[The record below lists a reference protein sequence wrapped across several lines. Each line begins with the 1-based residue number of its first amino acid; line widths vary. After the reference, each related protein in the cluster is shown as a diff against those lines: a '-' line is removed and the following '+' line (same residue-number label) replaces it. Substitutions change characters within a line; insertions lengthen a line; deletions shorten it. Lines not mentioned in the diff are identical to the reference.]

1 MTPFLIFVALML
13 LTFCKNRGWGLEHN
27 LFGVQIEE
35 NLWRQSFMFLCF
47 NKKKE
52 VLSRFF
58 KFFGDGSNFCE
69 KFSFP
74 KLILDKYLKLC
85 FPKV

>member
-13 LTFCKNRGWGLEHN
+13 LTFCKNRGLAQNTTYLGFKLKKT
-27 LFGVQIEE
+27 FGDKV
-35 NLWRQSFMFLCF
+35 LCF
-47 NKKKE
+47 YIKFSLTKKMCKKL
-52 VLSRFF
+52 VLSRFY

-74 KLILDKYLKLC
+74 KLILD
-85 FPKV
+85 

>member
-35 NLWRQSFMFLCF
+35 NLWRQSFMFLY
-47 NKKKE
+47 K
-52 VLSRFF
+52 
-58 KFFGDGSNFCE
+58 
-69 KFSFP
+69 
-74 KLILDKYLKLC
+74 I
-85 FPKV
+85 

>member
-1 MTPFLIFVALML
+1 MCQNKYLID
-13 LTFCKNRGWGLEHN
+13 
-27 LFGVQIEE
+27 
-35 NLWRQSFMFLCF
+35 
-47 NKKKE
+47 
-52 VLSRFF
+52 
-58 KFFGDGSNFCE
+58 FFGDGNNFCE